1 MRELVKELINAKI
14 SRRGFLAGM
23 AAASYG
29 VTAAKSAL
37 AAVEPF
43 IPGSQMPEGYTRS
56 VTGTGA
62 EVMLEQILETDAK
75 YLFIANGSGLGPI
88 CDALV
93 ERPGKLTLIQAT
105 HEGHVVS
112 IADGYA
118 KASGKTGFCMFSR
131 VGLPNASSSMYNAMK
146 DRSPLVVISDHA
158 SSTNEGTDTHEDLDD
173 WTEAVKPYTKWQWV
187 VHESERL
194 AEWTRRAYKLSN
206 IMPGGPTHIR
216 VPRNHLYASD
226 VTANVYSK
234 EAFNVSMELR
244 PDPVEI
250 ERAAKFLLESNS
262 PLMEVGFEVSQCN
275 AIPSV
280 VELAELL
287 ALPVAQHSRSFH
299 CDFPNYHP
307 LHIGYLLNLPSYLQ
321 FYPHDIDCCI
331 SIGTRATQGME
342 TFMRNRRIPLIH
354 ASVDPEKIGR
364 NAPTA
369 VGLLG
374 DIDLIAKDLVEAIK
388 SMASPAQLKRRTEE
402 RRLKISTYSA
412 GKHAGTREAGRLSK
426 GDPLPW
432 QKLLYELDQLMEP
445 DAVVVEE
452 LGRGER
458 TVSHINFSPEGR
470 LKIGRT
476 TGMALGWG
484 VGASVGTKLALPDR
498 QVVSLQGD
506 GGFMFGQSESLWSM
520 SRYDV
525 PILTIIINNRSYEAT
540 RFRIMGSGG
549 AAGEAGRDY
558 VSFLGD
564 PDMDFAKLASVYN
577 IPGEVV
583 SNSDQVRPAIQRGF
597 RTLKD
602 GRPYMIDARTASWGT
617 GAGLTQ
623 YQKFSV
629 AQMRTKMV

>member
-1 MRELVKELINAKI
+1 MRELVKDLINAKI

-29 VTAAKSAL
+29 ATAAKSAL
-37 AAVEPF
+37 AAVEPY
-43 IPGSQMPEGYTRS
+43 IPGSPMPEGYVRQA
-56 VTGTGA
+56 TGTGA
-62 EVMLEQILETDAK
+62 ELMVDQILETGAE

-93 ERPGKLTLIQAT
+93 DRPGKLTFIQAT
-105 HEGHVVS
+105 HEGQVLS

-118 KASGKTGFCMFSR
+118 KASGKTGFGMFSR
-131 VGLPNASSSMYNAMK
+131 VGLGNASSNMYNAMK
-146 DRSPLVVISDHA
+146 DRTPLVMISDHA
-158 SSTNEGTDTHEDLDD
+158 SSRNEGTDTHEDLDD
-173 WTEAVKPYTKWQWV
+173 WTEGVKPYTKWQWV
-187 VHESERL
+187 VHEPTRMP
-194 AEWTRRAYKLSN
+194 EWIRRAYKLSN

-216 VPRNHLYASD
+216 IPRNHLYSSD
-226 VTANVYSK
+226 VTASIYSK
-234 EAFNVSMELR
+234 QALNVSMELR

-250 ERAAKFLLESNS
+250 ERAAKFLLESSS
-262 PLMEVGFEVSQCN
+262 PLLEVGFEVSQCK
-275 AIPSV
+275 AINSV

-287 ALPVAQHSRSFH
+287 ALPVVQHSRSFH
-299 CDFPNYHP
+299 CDFPNFHP
-307 LHIGYLLNLPSYLQ
+307 LHIGYLLNLPSYHQ
-321 FYPHDIDCCI
+321 FYPNQIDCCI

-342 TFMRNRRIPLIH
+342 TFMKGRNIPLIH

-364 NAPTA
+364 NVHTA
-369 VGLLG
+369 VGLVG
-374 DIDLIAKDLVEAIK
+374 DIDLIAKDLVAAIK
-388 SMASPAQLKRRTEE
+388 SMASSAQIKRRTEE
-402 RRLKISTYSA
+402 RRVKIAAYSA
-412 GKHAGTREAGRLSK
+412 GKHAGTREAGRRSK

-432 QKLLYELDQLMEP
+432 QKLIYELDQMMDP

-458 TVSHINFSPEGR
+458 TLSHINFSPDGR
-470 LKIGRT
+470 LKVGRT

-484 VGASVGTKLALPDR
+484 VGASVGVKLALPDR
-498 QVVSLQGD
+498 QVVSIQGD
-506 GGFMFGQSESLWSM
+506 GGFMFGQSDSLWSM

-525 PILTIIINNRSYEAT
+525 PVLTVVLNNRSYEAT
-540 RFRIMGSGG
+540 RFRIMGSGN
-549 AAGEAGRDY
+549 AGDANRDY
-558 VSFLGD
+558 VSYLGD

-597 RTLKD
+597 RTLAE
-602 GRPYMIDARTASWGT
+602 GRPYMIDARTGSWGT

-629 AQMRTKMV
+629 AQLRNKKV